1 MFPPKIAIS
10 GAANGH
16 ACDVGETMA
25 YEVGRLIA
33 ARGGIVLTGAT
44 TGIPLAAAKG
54 AHSVEGMVIGFSPAV
69 SLLEHTN
76 KYHLPVK
83 YHSEIFFTGQDYAGR
98 DITLV
103 DLSDAVIE
111 ISGRIGTLHE
121 FTHAFERGKIIGVL
135 ENSGGTIHHI
145 PEILAEAGR
154 GFGRVIIESDPAT
167 LVRKVFAAF
176 EAANT
181 LPERET
187 TVRLKETTLQ

>member
-10 GAANGH
+10 GAANGQ
-16 ACDVGETMA
+16 ASEEGQALAFEI
-25 YEVGRLIA
+25 GRQIA
-33 ARGGIVLTGAT
+33 IRGGIVLTGAT
-44 TGIPLAAAKG
+44 TGIPLSSAEGAK
-54 AHSVEGMVIGFSPAV
+54 SVGGTVIGFSPAA

-76 KYHLPVK
+76 KYHLPVRF
-83 YHSEIFFTGQDYAGR
+83 HDEIFFTGQDYAGR

-135 ENSGGTIHHI
+135 NGSGGTIHHI

-154 GFGRVIIESDPAT
+154 GYGHVIFETDPAK
-167 LVRKVFAAF
+167 LVRKIVSSF
-176 EAANT
+176 ESANRPPIRSPKT
-181 LPERET
+181 P
-187 TVRLKETTLQ
+187 LQ

>member
-10 GAANGH
+10 GAADGH
-16 ACDVGETMA
+16 ASDEGEA
-25 YEVGRLIA
+25 LAFEVGRQVAIH
-33 ARGGIVLTGAT
+33 GGIVLTGAT

-54 AHSVEGMVIGFSPAV
+54 AYSLEGTVIGFSPAC
-69 SLLEHTN
+69 SLIEHTN
-76 KYHLPVK
+76 KYHLPVQ
-83 YHSEIFFTGQDYAGR
+83 YHNEIFFTGQDYAGR
-98 DITLV
+98 DITLI

-135 ENSGGTIHHI
+135 SGSGGTIHHI

-154 GFGRVIIESDPAT
+154 GFGKVIIDADPAS
-167 LVRKVFAAF
+167 LVKKVFAAC
-176 EAANT
+176 EAANH
-181 LPERET
+181 P